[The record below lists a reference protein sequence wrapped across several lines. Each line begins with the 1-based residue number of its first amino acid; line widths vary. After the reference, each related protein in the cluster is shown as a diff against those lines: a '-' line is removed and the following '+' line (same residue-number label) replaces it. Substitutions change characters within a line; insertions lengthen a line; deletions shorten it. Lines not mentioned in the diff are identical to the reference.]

1 MKVDSKFTINKLKMR
16 QLSAA
21 AVRSLEQTAEE
32 LKTEVQQA
40 QVIPRDT
47 GNLQGDA
54 FSVDPKDSRSGMGKN
69 I

>member
-1 MKVDSKFTINKLKMR
+1 MKVNSKFTINKLKMR

-54 FSVDPKDSRSGMGKN
+54 FSVDPKDSRSGRVKN